1 MITFVKTTF
10 EKFVRLLFSF
20 LPFPL
25 QLSIRNNFDIVKKF
39 DYKKKNIFLV
49 VDSPIEYEF
58 RLNSCLHEPETVEWI
73 EKYIKK
79 NETVFDVG
87 ANIGA
92 YSLIVAKYNN
102 GSNHIYSF
110 EPNFTSYNKLCK
122 NIILN
127 KCEGCIFPFQ
137 IALSDKYCIDN
148 LNYSSLETGSAY
160 HTLGINKFFNDEPK
174 YKQQTIV
181 YSIDKFTEDFNI
193 PDPQHIKIDVDG
205 IEYEIL
211 KGAKKTIL
219 KKSFRSLNVEIDE
232 NSENCKK
239 IIKYVESLGLI
250 FSKKYTDLNAGDPE
264 ADKFKIYN
272 YIFIKNNI

>member
-1 MITFVKTTF
+1 MITFVKTPF
-10 EKFVRLLFSF
+10 EKFIQLLFSF

-25 QLSIRNNFDIVKKF
+25 QLNIKNSLDIIKKL
-39 DYKKKNIFLV
+39 DYKKKEILLF

-58 RLNSCLHEPETVEWI
+58 RLNSCFHEPETVEWI

-79 NETVFDVG
+79 NETVFDIG

-92 YSLIVAKYNN
+92 YSLVVAKY
-102 GSNHIYSF
+102 SNSSNRIYSF

-127 KCEGCIFPFQ
+127 KCESCIFPFQ

-148 LNYSSLETGSAY
+148 LNYSSLEIGSAY
-160 HTLGINKFFNDEPK
+160 HTLGGNKFFKDESK

-181 YSIDKFTEDFNI
+181 YSIDKFIEDFNI
-193 PDPQHIKIDVDG
+193 PNPQHIKIDVDG

-211 KGAKKTIL
+211 KGAKRTIL
-219 KKSFRSLNVEIDE
+219 NKSFRSLNVEIDE
-232 NSENCKK
+232 NSENYEK
-239 IIKYVESLGLI
+239 IIKYSESLGLI
-250 FSKKYTDLNAGDPE
+250 FSKKYTDLNADDPE

-272 YIFIKNNI
+272 YVFIKNKI